1 MKLAQRQFLIAL
13 LALLCGG
20 AAVAADAPPAD
31 DKKKDEKAAEKP
43 AEPELPSKPYPKN
56 ATPKA
61 FAPRGELKKP
71 EELGSKP
78 ADKPSEKL
86 AEKGAEKAEK
96 GADKPADKG
105 AEKPAEKSA
114 EKSADKRADKP
125 AEPAVAKH
133 EPAHDKPATS
143 RRRQAAAP
151 KAARD
156 PALSA
161 VAADVLEQGKASG
174 SYQLKAAESLDS
186 VIRKTMPDSP
196 FSMEV
201 MRAAFLRANPQL
213 LAGVKSVPLKSGTML
228 RLPGADDLRQ
238 VVLGDAPQKKAVDLH
253 TAAPVVAPTMSA
265 GTTELNLPLALPRQP
280 VDMPVPAVEA
290 AADDKRRWVRYP

>member
-61 FAPRGELKKP
+61 FAPKGELKKP

-78 ADKPSEKL
+78 AEKL

-105 AEKPAEKSA
+105 AEKPADKSA
-114 EKSADKRADKP
+114 EKRADKP
-125 AEPAVAKH
+125 AEPVVVKH
-133 EPAHDKPATS
+133 EPAHDKPASS

-161 VAADVLEQGKASG
+161 VAADVLDQGKAGG

-228 RLPGADDLRQ
+228 RLPGAEDLRQ
-238 VVLGDAPQKKAVDLH
+238 VVIGDAPQKKAVDLH

-265 GTTELNLPLALPRQP
+265 GTTELNLPLAVPRQP

>member
-61 FAPRGELKKP
+61 FAPKGELKKP

-78 ADKPSEKL
+78 AEKL

-105 AEKPAEKSA
+105 AEKPADKSA
-114 EKSADKRADKP
+114 EKRADKP
-125 AEPAVAKH
+125 AEPVVVKH
-133 EPAHDKPATS
+133 EPAHDKPASS

-161 VAADVLEQGKASG
+161 VAADVLDQGKAGG

-228 RLPGADDLRQ
+228 RLPGAEDLRQ
-238 VVLGDAPQKKAVDLH
+238 VVIGDAPQKKAVDLH

-265 GTTELNLPLALPRQP
+265 STTELNLPLAVPRQP